1 MPKYLTN
8 YGNPITQWKP
18 VHDQIAALHIAGHGP
33 DSIATITGVTKG
45 HVYRVLNDPRTLN
58 VIEFARKRAYG
69 QLMTTIQDKMVG
81 VGEQA
86 IDNIASTIN
95 TKVEDSEGNVAVGTK
110 AKIHQDNV
118 SFELLD
124 RIGYGKHRQKDE
136 GAGGIQL
143 SPEAEKKLVAGI
155 ERAKEAQNIFEKAEE
170 DEVVEV
176 SDDNGKKPE

>member
-1 MPKYLTN
+1 MPQYLTR

-18 VHDQIAALHIAGHGP
+18 IHDQIAALHIAGHGP

-136 GAGGIQL
+136 GSGGIQL
-143 SPEAEKKLVAGI
+143 SPETEKKLVAGI
-155 ERAKEAQNIFEKAEE
+155 ERAKEAQIIFEKAERVEITTIKEE
-170 DEVVEV
+170 DGEIP
-176 SDDNGKKPE
+176 K